1 MPHILMYT
9 CQIVD
14 HLHGSHAS
22 DNSQSFDKLSLPN
35 AYPLLTVLIYLTKS
49 RNYSGATHLDVC
61 VKHNLH
67 QCHLPGIP
75 HYVGCGYFYQIFFFF
90 YIWSVYHSF
99 SHVQVC
105 WGWLCRSW
113 KIEYSALPSTILG
126 KHLYHWTLF
135 WEVNFCLFKGW
146 YNAIKFFFLYFLL
159 YFHVFRVFPFLF
171 LCIPGWFR
179 LLHSNQV
186 SPLVFPLVFPC
197 ISNYIH
203 IFPCISRS
211 VLVATL
217 QSCFS
222 SSLSPFSSVEAF
234 LMNLTLERFFNIINK
249 IGINLSI
256 RHTVT
261 SVK

>member
-135 WEVNFCLFKGW
+135 WEVNFCLQ
-146 YNAIKFFFLYFLL
+146 
-159 YFHVFRVFPFLF
+159 
-171 LCIPGWFR
+171 C
-179 LLHSNQV
+179 NQV
-186 SPLVFPLVFPC
+186 FLLVFPL
-197 ISNYIH
+197 
-203 IFPCISRS
+203 IFPCIPCISLFISGHSRL
-211 VLVATL
+211 VQVATQ
-217 QSCFS
+217 QSSFS
-222 SSLSPFSSVEAF
+222 SRISSCISMYFQLYPYISVYFQVGSGCYTAIMF
-234 LMNLTLERFFNIINK
+234 LLFPVTVLLRGGFPHEPNSGKVFQHHQQNWHQ
-249 IGINLSI
+249 SI
-256 RHTVT
+256 YQTY
-261 SVK
+261 SDEC